1 MGDLLCWSNQPF
13 SSFIFSNS
21 TTNPHFREIKQ
32 KNEGGW
38 EFYWDEESRPGV
50 VVLEV
55 RVQKFLD
62 SSLIDV
68 DVHPTYV
75 SMVIKSKV
83 RHDSLLRMDFHK
95 LLIAGSGKWP
105 LMAH

>member
-1 MGDLLCWSNQPF
+1 MLLYQC
-13 SSFIFSNS
+13 
-21 TTNPHFREIKQ
+21 REIKQ

-83 RHDSLLRMDFHK
+83 HVAFVCARAIYVCVIHSVPYPVLRCRVLIPK
-95 LLIAGSGKWP
+95 LFKMVSA
-105 LMAH
+105 

>member
-1 MGDLLCWSNQPF
+1 MTVILLYTLLILLLLSD
-13 SSFIFSNS
+13 
-21 TTNPHFREIKQ
+21 TTSEIKQ

-38 EFYWDEESRPGV
+38 EFYWDEESRPGM

-83 RHDSLLRMDFHK
+83 
-95 LLIAGSGKWP
+95 SG
-105 LMAH
+105 

>member
-1 MGDLLCWSNQPF
+1 
-13 SSFIFSNS
+13 
-21 TTNPHFREIKQ
+21 
-32 KNEGGW
+32 
-38 EFYWDEESRPGV
+38 

-55 RVQKFLD
+55 RVQKYLD

-83 RHDSLLRMDFHK
+83 GLPRTSLLVFVRC
-95 LLIAGSGKWP
+95 LVSS
-105 LMAH
+105 

>member
-1 MGDLLCWSNQPF
+1 
-13 SSFIFSNS
+13 
-21 TTNPHFREIKQ
+21 
-32 KNEGGW
+32 
-38 EFYWDEESRPGV
+38 

-55 RVQKFLD
+55 RVQKYLD

-83 RHDSLLRMDFHK
+83 GFPRTSLLVFARCFV
-95 LLIAGSGKWP
+95 SS
-105 LMAH
+105 

>member
-1 MGDLLCWSNQPF
+1 MYRDL
-13 SSFIFSNS
+13 
-21 TTNPHFREIKQ
+21 KQ

-38 EFYWDEESRPGV
+38 EFYWDEESKPGHII
-50 VVLEV
+50 LEV
-55 RVQKFLD
+55 KIAKFLD

-83 RHDSLLRMDFHK
+83 LRLRLPSEVKVAESKCQRSKTSGSLLIIMPKVK
-95 LLIAGSGKWP
+95 L
-105 LMAH
+105 

>member
-1 MGDLLCWSNQPF
+1 MCNIYLLISLA
-13 SSFIFSNS
+13 SFYRC
-21 TTNPHFREIKQ
+21 REIKQ

-83 RHDSLLRMDFHK
+83 STRMRMLFKQLHFR
-95 LLIAGSGKWP
+95 
-105 LMAH
+105 

>member
-1 MGDLLCWSNQPF
+1 MYRS
-13 SSFIFSNS
+13 
-21 TTNPHFREIKQ
+21 EIKQ

-75 SMVIKSKV
+75 SMIIKSKV
-83 RHDSLLRMDFHK
+83 RFFAGVACCTQHNSAVLTNCILERQEYVCVHVICLLSTPNFYKLCNFHR
-95 LLIAGSGKWP
+95 
-105 LMAH
+105 

>member
-1 MGDLLCWSNQPF
+1 
-13 SSFIFSNS
+13 
-21 TTNPHFREIKQ
+21 
-32 KNEGGW
+32 
-38 EFYWDEESRPGV
+38 

-55 RVQKFLD
+55 RVQKYLD

-83 RHDSLLRMDFHK
+83 GFPRTSLLVFCPLFGLELETDFACRFMHYFRYYSS
-95 LLIAGSGKWP
+95 L
-105 LMAH
+105 

>member
-1 MGDLLCWSNQPF
+1 
-13 SSFIFSNS
+13 
-21 TTNPHFREIKQ
+21 
-32 KNEGGW
+32 
-38 EFYWDEESRPGV
+38 

-55 RVQKFLD
+55 RVQKYLD

-83 RHDSLLRMDFHK
+83 GFPAFVYFYFAHRVV
-95 LLIAGSGKWP
+95 SG
-105 LMAH
+105 

>member
-1 MGDLLCWSNQPF
+1 M
-13 SSFIFSNS
+13 SFAPAPMHEDRRGSGSRECSREDSPNG
-21 TTNPHFREIKQ
+21 EIKQ

-75 SMVIKSKV
+75 SMIIKSKV
-83 RHDSLLRMDFHK
+83 RYGAMLCR
-95 LLIAGSGKWP
+95 WRWVNR
-105 LMAH
+105 